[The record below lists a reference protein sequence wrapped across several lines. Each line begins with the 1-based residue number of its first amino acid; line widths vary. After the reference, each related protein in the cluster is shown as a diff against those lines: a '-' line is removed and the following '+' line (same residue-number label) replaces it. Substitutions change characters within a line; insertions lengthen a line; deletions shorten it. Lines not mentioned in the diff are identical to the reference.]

1 MNIGTSA
8 ISQKLF
14 LYAKCD
20 SLAIFVDMLC
30 CIHNSRPYKTIKLFF
45 QPNTRNGYQG
55 RTRKNELYSKQ
66 SSVKTQKS
74 NEIEEDTRKGFS

>member
-14 LYAKCD
+14 LYAKY
-20 SLAIFVDMLC
+20 LAIFIDMLC
-30 CIHNSRPYKTIKLFF
+30 CLHNSRTYKTIKLFF
-45 QPNTRNGYQG
+45 QPNTRSGYQG
-55 RTRKNELYSKQ
+55 RTRKNELFSKQ